1 MATNPAQMMTK
12 VKSNRAYVGDSHN
25 NYTGDLTVLS
35 MCVVPVRIQYE
46 KSNKEV
52 IFAMLDA
59 CSQGT
64 FSINKLM
71 KDLGIEGTR
80 TYINIKTLNGQERQS
95 THITDGIKVCKLTPE
110 ADEHQ
115 KWIKLPSSYTKEEIH
130 VDRSEVATPAKLK
143 QWQYLEK
150 ISSFLGENDNIS
162 VDLFIGA
169 NFVEAFQLLEVIP
182 SQQDGPYGYRTILGQ
197 CVVGP
202 ILDKKPDAVSCNRI
216 AALQAENGSIAKHHF
231 QVQNKCEDIGIKK
244 MLRKIYMSD
253 FQDTISEREDSIIEK
268 MSEISNEDKKI
279 LMSNYQITEE
289 QLKEDCYI

>member
-1 MATNPAQMMTK
+1 
-12 VKSNRAYVGDSHN
+12 
-25 NYTGDLTVLS
+25 
-35 MCVVPVRIQYE
+35 
-46 KSNKEV
+46 
-52 IFAMLDA
+52 
-59 CSQGT
+59 
-64 FSINKLM
+64 M

-80 TYINIKTLNGQERQS
+80 TYINIETLNDQERQS
-95 THITDGIKVCKLTPE
+95 THIIDGIKVCKLTPK
-110 ADEHQ
+110 ADKHQ
-115 KWIKLPSSYTKEEIH
+115 KLPLSYTKEEIP
-130 VDRSEVATPAKLK
+130 VNRSEIATPATLK